1 MIRTESFA
9 VSRETFAAEQQ
20 VLTDAAADLHP
31 HVADA
36 LGRIGLP
43 SWEMPVVAAALE
55 IFDTTA
61 RAQVDAWGP
70 VLDDLQEAFAVEL
83 GRALAGTSWAS
94 AQAVELSRRISQAAY
109 NAGIE
114 AAATSDPDT
123 EVGLEWIGTCTA
135 HSSLSGQRVRTGH
148 EFATDGVRT
157 LYPGQALAA
166 ADRNDCSC
174 VVRPV
179 MLTDHSAGTAEFGT
193 HWNPHLSEQYKAN
206 ILRHYPE
213 ATHPAL
219 YTLTAAADPE
229 DGDVSTTCVIVALPA
244 ASDPVTTASS
254 EPDGAH
260 CTLLFLG
267 DTAALDRDALAT
279 ALQEWVQ
286 REQPGTVTDAV
297 NGTAV
302 LGQYQADV
310 VLLDAAFLKEL
321 RGSILGQDYIAE
333 AHESVQQFPT
343 WLPHVTLGYPDTP
356 RTGDFTGNAI
366 TFDRIALWFG
376 EDRTAVFPL
385 GETMPA
391 KEPAESVTA
400 AVENA
405 LPLPAEAPAA
415 PATPGLRPWH
425 GVLAPEGVPSGDGR
439 QFAAGS
445 LTNRDLPLPLKAMF
459 TDDEGHKGS
468 VVVARIDSIFR
479 EDGVIKGEG
488 VFDDTPEADRA
499 YEMLAKKMWR
509 GVSVDVDSA
518 DIAMSADGTPENAQV
533 MEFSTARIASAT
545 MCAIPAFAEAYVA
558 IGTWA
563 ENPGESAPTGAE
575 DEIPSEPSVSI
586 VASAG
591 AGSLSADYF
600 RNPLLEQPTAL
611 TLANDGHIFGHLA
624 AWNACHIGYE
634 VCTTAPPSTTDYA
647 YFLTGQVFTDAGPVA
662 VGQVTLGGGH
672 ANGKL
677 GVRGAMAHYDNTGT
691 AIADITVGEDAHGV
705 WFSGKLRDGVTEKQV
720 HEFFAAGLSGDWRGV
735 RFRGQESMELVAA
748 LAVNVQGFPV
758 PRTRFAMDGTRQL
771 SLVAAGIPVRATPAV
786 LDPAFR
792 TQMDAYLAQQ
802 KRTETAAQLSAEIRA
817 FRLAEIATQFT
828 TLKGQ

>member
-179 MLTDHSAGTAEFGT
+179 MLNSNFKSEAASLEDSAGASS
-193 HWNPHLSEQYKAN
+193 LLAS
-206 ILRHYPE
+206 
-213 ATHPAL
+213 
-219 YTLTAAADPE
+219 ADPE
-229 DGDVSTTCVIVALPA
+229 QVFTSATIMALPA
-244 ASDPVTTASS
+244 ESDPVTGISS

-267 DTAALDRDALAT
+267 DTAALDRDALA
-279 ALQEWVQ
+279 AAIQEWVQ
-286 REQPGTVTDAV
+286 EEQLGVVTDAV
-297 NGTAV
+297 NGRAT
-302 LGQYQADV
+302 LGKDQADV
-310 VLLDAAFLKEL
+310 VLLDAASLVEI
-321 RGSILGQDYIAE
+321 RGDLLQIPVIAE
-333 AHESVQQFPT
+333 ACAAVEQFPT
-343 WLPHVTLGYPDTP
+343 WLPHVTLGYPAAP
-356 RTGDFTGNAI
+356 RLSDDLPAAI

-391 KEPAESVTA
+391 KEPADAVTA

>member
-148 EFATDGVRT
+148 EFAADGVRT

-179 MLTDHSAGTAEFGT
+179 MLD
-193 HWNPHLSEQYKAN
+193 SEPSGNTGQSN
-206 ILRHYPE
+206 S
-213 ATHPAL
+213 
-219 YTLTAAADPE
+219 LTAAADPE

-244 ASDPVTTASS
+244 ASDPVTAASS

-267 DTAALDRDALAT
+267 DTAALDRDALA
-279 ALQEWVQ
+279 AAIQEWVQ
-286 REQPGTVTDAV
+286 EEQLGVVTDAV
-297 NGTAV
+297 NGRAT
-302 LGQYQADV
+302 LGKDQADV
-310 VLLDAAFLKEL
+310 VLLDAASLVEI
-321 RGSILGQDYIAE
+321 RGDLLQIPVIAE
-333 AHESVQQFPT
+333 ACAAVEQFPT
-343 WLPHVTLGYPDTP
+343 WLPHVTLGYPAAP
-356 RTGDFTGNAI
+356 RLSDDLPAAI

-391 KEPAESVTA
+391 KEPADAVTA